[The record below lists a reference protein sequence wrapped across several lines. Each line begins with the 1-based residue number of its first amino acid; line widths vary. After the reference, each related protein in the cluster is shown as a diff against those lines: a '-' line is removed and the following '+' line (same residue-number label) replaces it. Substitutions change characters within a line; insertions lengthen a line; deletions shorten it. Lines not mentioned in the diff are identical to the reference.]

1 MAALESETAP
11 KIASAMLLGGLFFAP
26 AALAKAPAEET
37 AADVASGEIFV
48 SARKRSESL
57 QDVPA
62 AISANFGLGYVRNYA
77 PQRTWGLRLSRS
89 F

>member
-1 MAALESETAP
+1 MAALKSETAP

-37 AADVASGEIFV
+37 AEDAASVEIVV

-57 QDVPA
+57 QNVPA
-62 AISANFGLGYVRNYA
+62 AISANFGLGYFRNYA
-77 PQRTWGLRLSRS
+77 PQRTWGLRQSRS

>member
-1 MAALESETAP
+1 MTALESETAP

-26 AALAKAPAEET
+26 AASAKAPTEEA
-37 AADVASGEIFV
+37 AADAASGEIV
-48 SARKRSESL
+48 VTARKRSESL

-62 AISANFGLGYVRNYA
+62 VISANFGLGYVRNYA